1 MTLPL
6 FPPEDTGRH
15 RTVTLVRLAAEIARA
30 IAAVGR
36 ISVEGE
42 VHRPTRTGSG
52 RVYFTLR
59 DRAAQITVMCP
70 RAKVARCR
78 SVAGE
83 RVCVSGVLTWVN
95 ERGEMLL
102 VAEEVMPVGD
112 GAVAAMVAESRRRL
126 AADGLLDRPR
136 RPLPRLP
143 ELIGVVCGADAAV
156 RKDIESVVSARFPG
170 YPVDFAETL
179 VSGPGAALSILSAL
193 EALVRRPGIGVIILA
208 RGGGDATQLL
218 PFSDEDLCRAV
229 AGCAVPVVSA
239 IGHEGDRP
247 LCDEVADLRFG
258 TPSLAAGAVVPDR
271 AALLGELA
279 DLRSRGLTAVHRV
292 EELAARRL
300 AAVDTGRAARAGVAV
315 AAGRL
320 DRAGDHLR
328 LLHPHRRLG
337 EARRRLVAVDWQ
349 APALR
354 RLEGAARSLDAVEWR
369 APLGLRV
376 TAAAERVAADRR
388 HLTALSPSRVLE
400 RGYAVVRVPG
410 GGVVRRADQ
419 VISGTALDV
428 QLARGRLTVRVE
440 ETTS

>member
-6 FPPEDTGRH
+6 FSTDDAARH
-15 RTVTLVRLAAEIARA
+15 RTVTLVRLAAEIARSVA
-30 IAAVGR
+30 SIGR

-42 VHRPTRTGSG
+42 VHRPSRTGSG

-78 SVAGE
+78 TVAGE

-102 VAEEVMPVGD
+102 VAEEVTPVGD
-112 GAVAAMVAESRRRL
+112 GAVAAMVAEARRRL

-136 RPLPRLP
+136 RALPRLP

-156 RKDIESVVSARFPG
+156 RKDIESVVSVRFPG

-179 VSGPGAALSILSAL
+179 LSGPGAALSILSSL
-193 EALVRRPGIGVIILA
+193 EDLVRRPGIGVIILA

-218 PFSDEDLCRAV
+218 PFSDEDLCRAI
-229 AGCAVPVVSA
+229 AACPVPVVSA

-271 AALLGELA
+271 AGLLRELA
-279 DLRSRGLTAVHRV
+279 DLRSRGTAGVERV
-292 EELAARRL
+292 EELAGRRL
-300 AAVDTGRAARAGVAV
+300 AAIDTSRAALAGVAL

-320 DRAGDHLR
+320 DRAADQLP
-328 LLHPHRRLG
+328 LLHPRRRLG
-337 EARRRLVAVDWQ
+337 EARRRLGAIDWA
-349 APALR
+349 APLR
-354 RLEGAARSLDAVEWR
+354 RGLESADGRLGAVEWR

-376 TAAAERVAADRR
+376 ASAAERMAADRR
-388 HLTALSPSRVLE
+388 HLAALSPSRVLE
-400 RGYAVVRVPG
+400 RGYAVVRG
-410 GGVVRRADQ
+410 ADGSVVRQSDQ
-419 VISGTALDV
+419 VNPGTAIDV
-428 QLARGRLTVRVE
+428 QLARGRLTARVE
-440 ETTS
+440 ETTQ